1 VTLFADLSGFTGLSE
16 RLARHGT
23 AGTEQLGA
31 LIRQTIGGALDAVS
45 ARGGDAIAFGG
56 DAITATFE
64 SGGAWADAQDAAQDI
79 VELVA
84 AARGTPT
91 LAGPLELAVRIGIGG
106 GSVTSDVYTARA
118 RHVLAHIGPGLDAA
132 ERAQQRAPANG
143 SAVEDARL
151 ELTPPAPGEQEPAW
165 AERTLHPVTA
175 QRVAAGGEP
184 PDEHRH
190 VTSFFVSVPPDVDA
204 LGGFVTTAADIV
216 DELGGDVL
224 QCSGGDK
231 GVVLF
236 GVFGTPVAHPD
247 DAARAV
253 HAVERLRAL
262 TSLDFAA
269 GIASGLA
276 FAATFGG
283 RSRTFVSAL
292 GRTTNLAA
300 RLMSA
305 AGQGATLVDERTAEA
320 LRGRAT
326 LGSVRSE
333 SLKGVAAPVAV
344 AEVRSLDAVE
354 PQFDSAGTTPL
365 VGRTAELAAAERLL
379 DDLGGVLR
387 IVGDPGSGKSRLAG
401 EIARRARIRGLRVH
415 EGAFDAFGLG
425 RPLAPFGD
433 LLRLVLGPGEPS
445 AAIEQLLPGEELLA
459 PLLGPVLEVPLDET
473 ALTAGLEDDARAELR
488 ERLVVD
494 LLCAVEKPTLAVLED
509 LHWADELS
517 LRALEALEAQLQ
529 GSRFALVVT
538 SRPGAIET
546 GSTLPELRDD
556 DIAAIVRDTWSRLGG
571 GQLPEEYVATLAD
584 RAAGS
589 PLFAETVT
597 ELARHGARPGEPLPS
612 VPVPDQLLPFLT
624 VQLDGLGDPAQ
635 ETALRAAVLG
645 RPATGSELA
654 EVFGGE
660 QHTIDGHLALLVEAA
675 IARRTGARTWLRH
688 ATVAEALLARAAHG
702 TRAPLHERVCRHL
715 IEHDAPAREIARHLE
730 HCRMPDLEV
739 GYLRQARGEAW
750 AAWALV
756 EARHWA
762 ELTIARDGAG
772 DAADQLVLAEL
783 EQQLGHPRDALA
795 RLARLPASTEV
806 AGAVAR
812 LRGRIAF
819 ENGRPQEAVDELT
832 RAEAAGAVDASVS
845 WPLTLALSELGRFEE
860 ARERASRQLA
870 AAGPDEPRLRLD
882 ALANLGSV
890 VLHQGDLETAADV
903 LEQARRLAEDLGD
916 VMRLAHVTGD
926 LAGARFRAGRL
937 SEAARLLDEATG
949 LAHRLGARRT
959 VAMTLGNL
967 SEIRLAAG
975 DRNGAGRAALAG
987 AESALAI
994 GDVAMALDCAQVPAV
1009 IAELD
1014 GETGRAAQWWRR
1026 LAGLEQRLGR
1036 PVDAATCWLRQAALL
1051 AAADDVPAARRGIE
1065 MATLAADGAT
1075 TTDLELLRQRALDA
1089 CAGNYRPPPEADT
1102 TPIDLPPLDTAL
1114 PTVTPDAVDDLYDR
1128 IEQTAAFDHRAS
1140 VAEARSAE
1148 SS

>member
-1 VTLFADLSGFTGLSE
+1 
-16 RLARHGT
+16 
-23 AGTEQLGA
+23 
-31 LIRQTIGGALDAVS
+31 
-45 ARGGDAIAFGG
+45 
-56 DAITATFE
+56 
-64 SGGAWADAQDAAQDI
+64 
-79 VELVA
+79 
-84 AARGTPT
+84 
-91 LAGPLELAVRIGIGG
+91 
-106 GSVTSDVYTARA
+106 
-118 RHVLAHIGPGLDAA
+118 
-132 ERAQQRAPANG
+132 
-143 SAVEDARL
+143 
-151 ELTPPAPGEQEPAW
+151 
-165 AERTLHPVTA
+165 
-175 QRVAAGGEP
+175 
-184 PDEHRH
+184 
-190 VTSFFVSVPPDVDA
+190 
-204 LGGFVTTAADIV
+204 
-216 DELGGDVL
+216 
-224 QCSGGDK
+224 
-231 GVVLF
+231 
-236 GVFGTPVAHPD
+236 
-247 DAARAV
+247 
-253 HAVERLRAL
+253 
-262 TSLDFAA
+262 
-269 GIASGLA
+269 
-276 FAATFGG
+276 
-283 RSRTFVSAL
+283 
-292 GRTTNLAA
+292 
-300 RLMSA
+300 
-305 AGQGATLVDERTAEA
+305 
-320 LRGRAT
+320 
-326 LGSVRSE
+326 
-333 SLKGVAAPVAV
+333 
-344 AEVRSLDAVE
+344 
-354 PQFDSAGTTPL
+354 
-365 VGRTAELAAAERLL
+365 
-379 DDLGGVLR
+379 
-387 IVGDPGSGKSRLAG
+387 
-401 EIARRARIRGLRVH
+401 
-415 EGAFDAFGLG
+415 
-425 RPLAPFGD
+425 
-433 LLRLVLGPGEPS
+433 
-445 AAIEQLLPGEELLA
+445 
-459 PLLGPVLEVPLDET
+459 
-473 ALTAGLEDDARAELR
+473 
-488 ERLVVD
+488 
-494 LLCAVEKPTLAVLED
+494 
-509 LHWADELS
+509 
-517 LRALEALEAQLQ
+517 
-529 GSRFALVVT
+529 
-538 SRPGAIET
+538 
-546 GSTLPELRDD
+546 
-556 DIAAIVRDTWSRLGG
+556 
-571 GQLPEEYVATLAD
+571 
-584 RAAGS
+584 
-589 PLFAETVT
+589 
-597 ELARHGARPGEPLPS
+597 
-612 VPVPDQLLPFLT
+612 
-624 VQLDGLGDPAQ
+624 
-635 ETALRAAVLG
+635 
-645 RPATGSELA
+645 
-654 EVFGGE
+654 
-660 QHTIDGHLALLVEAA
+660 
-675 IARRTGARTWLRH
+675 
-688 ATVAEALLARAAHG
+688 
-702 TRAPLHERVCRHL
+702 VCRHL

-1014 GETGRAAQWWRR
+1014 GETGRATQWWRR